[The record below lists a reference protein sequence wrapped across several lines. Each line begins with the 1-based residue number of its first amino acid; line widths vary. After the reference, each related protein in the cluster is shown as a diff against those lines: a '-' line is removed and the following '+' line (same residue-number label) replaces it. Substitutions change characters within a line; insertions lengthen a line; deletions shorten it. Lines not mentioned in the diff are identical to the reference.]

1 MLFVTV
7 QTLPMGLKLQVNVTA
22 HQQRQVLAELAKN
35 KDVVNKS
42 VSVSALGKK
51 LMFLQMQ
58 QQLVNTVP
66 LYVTCGVSF
75 FVSTFAFHLVYV
87 ENQSNIKFYH

>member
-22 HQQRQVLAELAKN
+22 HQQQQVLAELAKN
-35 KDVVNKS
+35 KDADAVIKS
-42 VSVSALGKK
+42 VGVSALEKK

-66 LYVTCGVSF
+66 LYDW
-75 FVSTFAFHLVYV
+75 
-87 ENQSNIKFYH
+87 E